1 MCHLRDGILV
11 ASCLL
16 LPQRGSISAG
26 EHASTSKSRLDL
38 EHITMRL
45 SISSS
50 LLAAVTLAA
59 AGEASIFSSRGLS
72 ATPKWFSGIQKT
84 VAKNSNSQ
92 LSERATV
99 VRGGAAPG
107 EETADEAH
115 ADTEAEAVVDVQ
127 DLYLP
132 GLLDTI
138 ITRTNKVC
146 SVVSGLVRVGSNP
159 FPRMSSCSPSCFSF
173 IPLLSTS
180 IGHNSCI
187 GLHHYSLSLQSQ
199 RIKAQ
204 GWQCRRG
211 DWPSPSRRV
220 RYRPNRQG

>member
-1 MCHLRDGILV
+1 M
-11 ASCLL
+11 
-16 LPQRGSISAG
+16 
-26 EHASTSKSRLDL
+26 
-38 EHITMRL
+38 
-45 SISSS
+45 SSS

-59 AGEASIFSSRGLS
+59 AVQDGEASIFSSRSLS

-115 ADTEAEAVVDVQ
+115 ADTEAEVVVDVQ

-146 SVVSGLVRVGSNP
+146 VL
-159 FPRMSSCSPSCFSF
+159 SCQVLSCRAL
-173 IPLLSTS
+173 P
-180 IGHNSCI
+180 
-187 GLHHYSLSLQSQ
+187 
-199 RIKAQ
+199 
-204 GWQCRRG
+204 
-211 DWPSPSRRV
+211 
-220 RYRPNRQG
+220 

>member
-1 MCHLRDGILV
+1 M
-11 ASCLL
+11 
-16 LPQRGSISAG
+16 
-26 EHASTSKSRLDL
+26 
-38 EHITMRL
+38 
-45 SISSS
+45 SSS
-50 LLAAVTLAA
+50 LLAAVTLVAA
-59 AGEASIFSSRGLS
+59 LQDGEASIFSSKSLS

-138 ITRTNKVC
+138 ITRTNKVG
-146 SVVSGLVRVGSNP
+146 SVVSCHVRSCRALSESGIIHRLSPRQCRSGRAHRHLLV
-159 FPRMSSCSPSCFSF
+159 FIPSHY
-173 IPLLSTS
+173 IARPQQVHRTAPLLSLPPKPK
-180 IGHNSCI
+180 N
-187 GLHHYSLSLQSQ
+187 
-199 RIKAQ
+199 
-204 GWQCRRG
+204 
-211 DWPSPSRRV
+211 
-220 RYRPNRQG
+220 